1 MKRMVELLRAFL
13 VGRAVEPAVERA
25 FERHCDDLTARASP
39 WLLALFVGFVVVWWP
54 LDAVIFAEQP
64 EQRARMGLMRA
75 FIVVHHASWL
85 TVGRRALRR
94 RPGSWGP
101 VIVFVDTWFAAYLAG
116 CQGGFDTPWPYSM
129 YIWPLTSVALARPLA
144 VRALV
149 VFALGAGMLGA
160 YLVGSGSPLDHP
172 ALPSTASYLIF
183 SCVFAVLIGHGVW
196 LVLRAN
202 FVQRR
207 QIEAQRER
215 LDGFRQALEDR
226 VAAQTRDLQ
235 VLTRRLETLREE
247 ERRWMARELHD
258 ALGQELTG
266 ARYALDLVRTRLS
279 GENTRLDG
287 ALADIHGRLGL
298 AHESVRLMLQRLR
311 PRVLDEL
318 GVAAALA
325 WLCDDFARR
334 VGVSVEL
341 AADPP
346 GARVASR
353 LETALYR
360 TAAEALSNV
369 ARHAA
374 ASRVE
379 VRLGVDAERCVL
391 TVEDDG
397 VGFDPDAATSAGVG
411 LIGIRERFV
420 ALGGRATWG
429 PRAGGGATLRV
440 EAPIEGRG

>member
-1 MKRMVELLRAFL
+1 MRAFL
-13 VGRAVEPAVERA
+13 VGREVEPAVERA
-25 FERHCDDLTARASP
+25 FERHCDELTARASP
-39 WLLALFVGFVVVWWP
+39 WLLALFVGFVVIWWP
-54 LDAVIFAEQP
+54 TDFVIFAEHP
-64 EQRARMGLMRA
+64 DLRARIGLMRA
-75 FIVVHHASWL
+75 FIVVHHAFWL
-85 TVGRRALRR
+85 TLGRHALRR
-94 RPGSWGP
+94 RPGRWGP
-101 VIVFVDTWFAAYLAG
+101 VIVFIDAWFVAYLAG
-116 CQGGFDTPWPYSM
+116 RQGGFDTPWPYSI

-144 VRALV
+144 VRAPL
-149 VFALGAGMLGA
+149 VFAIGAGMLGFCVLGA
-160 YLVGSGSPLDHP
+160 GTPLDHP
-172 ALPSTASYLIF
+172 ALPSTVSYLTF
-183 SCVFAVLIGHGVW
+183 CCLFAVLIGHGMW

-226 VAAQTRDLQ
+226 VAAQTHDLQ

-279 GENTRLDG
+279 GENARLDG
-287 ALADIHGRLGL
+287 ALADVHGRLGL

-334 VGVSVEL
+334 VGVEVEFT
-341 AADPP
+341 AEPP
-346 GARVASR
+346 GARMSPR

-360 TAAEALSNV
+360 VAAEALSNV
-369 ARHAA
+369 DRHAG

-379 VRLGVDAERCVL
+379 VRLVVGAERCVL

-397 VGFDPDAATSAGVG
+397 VGFDPDAATSAGAG
-411 LIGIRERFV
+411 LIGIRERLV
-420 ALGGRATWG
+420 ALGGRAVWG
-429 PRAGGGATLRV
+429 PRSGGGAALRV
-440 EAPIEGRG
+440 EAPMG